1 MKDRIEEY
9 ETKRKSQAA
18 PSPATE
24 RPINSSYN
32 SPGHNDYNDSN
43 DTIEQAGST
52 APPQARNEPSTPSP
66 PTSPL
71 NRGSLGR
78 IQMAMAYLRS
88 GLSIIPL
95 NGKAPVIPNWT
106 KFAHQLPTTDHVSVW
121 RHEHPTANLGIVCGP
136 ASGVFVLDQDGE
148 EGLQSLLLRE
158 LPPTPK
164 VKTASGRGTTILRCR
179 RTPSSR
185 ML

>member
-1 MKDRIEEY
+1 
-9 ETKRKSQAA
+9 
-18 PSPATE
+18 
-24 RPINSSYN
+24 
-32 SPGHNDYNDSN
+32 
-43 DTIEQAGST
+43 
-52 APPQARNEPSTPSP
+52 
-66 PTSPL
+66 
-71 NRGSLGR
+71 
-78 IQMAMAYLRS
+78 MAMAYLRA
-88 GLSIIPL
+88 GLSINPL
-95 NGKAPVIPNWT
+95 NGKVPAVPDWT

-121 RHEHPTANLGIVCGP
+121 WHEHSTANLWIVCGP

-148 EGLQSLLLRE
+148 QGLQSLLLRE